1 MRKNKKEKPAPM
13 DEEKK
18 EPMEQEGGQ
27 PAEETPEAPE
37 TPETFTVTREQMEKQ
52 MEEQAKK
59 RIEVRLTL
67 EAVVKAEDIQVSDE
81 ELAKEIAEM
90 AETYKMEAD
99 KFKELMGEEE
109 IDRMKTDIAVQKAVD
124 LIAAEA
130 KEV

>member
-1 MRKNKKEKPAPM
+1 
-13 DEEKK
+13 
-18 EPMEQEGGQ
+18 
-27 PAEETPEAPE
+27 
-37 TPETFTVTREQMEKQ
+37 MEKQ